1 MYKDWNDTEYILWV
15 QHNKNK
21 INFRN
26 KMENPQMLLNEKTL
40 IQSHS
45 LKKSHLVKMNDNQNK
60 IYKNL
65 CNAAELCP

>member
-1 MYKDWNDTEYILWV
+1 
-15 QHNKNK
+15 
-21 INFRN
+21 
-26 KMENPQMLLNEKTL
+26 MENPQMLLNEKTL

-65 CNAAELCP
+65 YNAAELCP